1 MFFQIF
7 SRFFQ
12 IFLKEDGMKFVSYYK
27 FSLLTIQQLS
37 CNKYHLWWLHL
48 LLTSHKLNRE
58 HAYKLATS
66 TFHLVVETEKF
77 IQSNHYFSKTL
88 FFFSRVAN
96 SLNKLFNIFNCR
108 AWNFA
113 WNTNCVYSLS
123 FSFLL
128 RHFLKTF

>member
-1 MFFQIF
+1 M
-7 SRFFQ
+7 
-12 IFLKEDGMKFVSYYK
+12 VWN
-27 FSLLTIQQLS
+27 LLATINYHCWQSNHYLAT
-37 CNKYHLWWLHL
+37 KYHLWWLHL

-66 TFHLVVETEKF
+66 TFHLVVETEKL

-96 SLNKLFNIFNCR
+96 SLNKLFNIFNCH

-113 WNTNCVYSLS
+113 WNTNCVFSLS

-128 RHFLKTF
+128 RHFKNFLNFFSQHSVIKKLCHIL